1 MMPLLTR
8 KRVILAKIETTYG
21 TDPTPTGV
29 ANAILV
35 RNLNVT
41 PQASALVGRELIRPY
56 LGNFEQLLASTHVE
70 LDFEVEAAGS
80 GAAGTA
86 PGYGPLL
93 RACGMGETVTAST
106 KVEYK
111 PVSSGFESVTI
122 YFNVDGVLHKITG
135 ARGDVELMVTSAQI
149 PVFKFKF
156 VGIYNAPTDTALPA
170 VTYTGFQTPLVANTT
185 NTPTFSF
192 FSVSPVMESISFQL
206 GNQVDYRTLIGSQ
219 YVQLTDRKSAGQ
231 VTFEANSIATKDWF
245 TTALSGGLGALSLI
259 HGTTTGNKV
268 ALASNSVDLLQ
279 PTYTDNGGVQM
290 IQCGYV
296 LTPTTA
302 GNDEFT
308 ITIQ

>member
-1 MMPLLTR
+1 MALLTR

-21 TDPTPTGV
+21 TDSTPTGV

-41 PQASALVGRELIRPY
+41 PQSSQMVGRELIRPY
-56 LGNFEQLLASTHVE
+56 LGNFEQLMASTHVE
-70 LDFEVEAAGS
+70 LDFEVEMAGS

-93 RACGMGETVTAST
+93 RACGLSETVTAST

-111 PVSSGFESVTI
+111 PVSTALESVTI
-122 YFNVDGVLHKITG
+122 YFNVDGILHKITG
-135 ARGDVELMVTSAQI
+135 ARGDVEINITSAQL

-156 VGIYNAPTDTALPA
+156 VGIYNAPTDTALPS

-192 FSVSPVMESISFQL
+192 FSVSPVLESLSLQM

-219 YVQLTDRKSAGQ
+219 YVQLTDRKVAGQ
-231 VTFEANSIATKDWF
+231 LQFEANTIATKDWF
-245 TTALSGGLGALSLI
+245 STAIGNTLGALSLV
-259 HGTTTGNKV
+259 HGTTSGNKV
-268 ALASNSVDLLQ
+268 QIASSTVDLLQ
-279 PTYTDNGGVQM
+279 PTYADNNGVQM
-290 IQCGYV
+290 ISCGYV
-296 LTPTTA
+296 MTPSTA
-302 GNDEFT
+302 GNDEVT
-308 ITIQ
+308 ITVL

>member
-1 MMPLLTR
+1 MALLTR

-21 TDPTPTGV
+21 TDPTPTGA

-35 RNLNVT
+35 RNLNIT
-41 PQASALVGRELIRPY
+41 PQSSQLVGRELIRPY

-80 GAAGTA
+80 GTAGTA

-93 RACGMGETVTAST
+93 RACGLSETVTVST

-111 PVSSGFESVTI
+111 PVSSSFESVTI

-135 ARGDVELMVTSAQI
+135 ARGDVELTINSAQI
-149 PVFKFKF
+149 PVWKFKF
-156 VGIYNAPTDTALPA
+156 VGIYNAPTDTALPS

-185 NTPTFSF
+185 NTPSFSF
-192 FSVSPVMESISFQL
+192 FGISPVLQDLSFQL

-219 YVQLTDRKSAGQ
+219 YVQLTDRKAAGQ
-231 VTFEANSIATKDWF
+231 VTFEANTIATKDWF
-245 TTALSGGLGALSLI
+245 SSALGNTLGTLSI
-259 HGTTTGNKV
+259 THGTTAGNKV
-268 ALASNSVDLLQ
+268 LLTATSTADLLQ
-279 PTYTDNGGVQM
+279 PTYVDNNGVQM
-290 IQCGYV
+290 IQVGYV

-302 GNDEFT
+302 GNDEFV
-308 ITIQ
+308 ISIQ

>member
-1 MMPLLTR
+1 MPLLTR

-21 TDPTPTGV
+21 TDPTPTGA

-41 PQASALVGRELIRPY
+41 PQSSQIVGRDIIRPY
-56 LGNFEQLLASTHVE
+56 LGNFEQLMASTHVE

-80 GAAGTA
+80 GTAGTVPA
-86 PGYGPLL
+86 YGALL
-93 RACGMGETVTAST
+93 RACGLAETVTASV
-106 KVEYK
+106 KVDYK
-111 PVSSGFESVTI
+111 PVSSAFESVTI

-135 ARGDVELMVTSAQI
+135 ARGDVELTINSGQI

-156 VGIYNAPTDTALPA
+156 VGIYNAPTDTALPT
-170 VTYTGFQTPLVANTT
+170 VTYTGFQTPLVANTV

-192 FSVSPVMESISFQL
+192 FGVSPVLQELTLQL

-219 YVQLTDRKSAGQ
+219 YVQLTDRKAAGQ
-231 VTFEANSIATKDWF
+231 VTFEANTIATKDWF
-245 TTALSGGLGALSLI
+245 TAGLANTLGALALT
-259 HGTTTGNKV
+259 HGTVAGNKV
-268 ALASNSVDLLQ
+268 VLASSTVDMIQ
-279 PTYTDNGGVQM
+279 PTYVDNNGVQM
-290 IQCGYV
+290 VQCGYV

>member
-1 MMPLLTR
+1 MALLTR
-8 KRVILAKIETTYG
+8 KRTILAKIETTYG
-21 TDPTPTGV
+21 VDPTPTGA

-41 PQASALVGRELIRPY
+41 PQSSQLVGRELIRPY
-56 LGNFEQLLASTHVE
+56 LGNFEQLMASTHVE

-80 GAAGTA
+80 GSAGTV
-86 PGYGPLL
+86 PGYGALL
-93 RACGMGETVTAST
+93 RACGMSETVTAST

-135 ARGDVELMVTSAQI
+135 ARGDVELTINSAQI

-156 VGIYNAPTDTALPA
+156 VGIYNAPTDTAAPA

-185 NTPTFSF
+185 NTPTFTF
-192 FSVSPVMESISFQL
+192 FGVSPVLENLSFQL

-219 YVQLTDRKSAGQ
+219 YVQLTDRKAAGQ
-231 VTFEANSIATKDWF
+231 VTFEANTIATKDWF
-245 TTALSGGLGALSLI
+245 TTAMGNGLGALSI
-259 HGTTTGNKV
+259 THGTTAGNKV
-268 ALASNSVDLLQ
+268 ILASSTVDLLQ
-279 PTYTDNGGVQM
+279 PTYTDSNGVQM

-296 LTPTTA
+296 MTPTTV

-308 ITIQ
+308 LTIQ

>member
-1 MMPLLTR
+1 MALLTR

-21 TDPTPTGV
+21 VDPTPTGA

-41 PQASALVGRELIRPY
+41 PQSTQLVGRELIRPF
-56 LGNFEQLLASTHVE
+56 LGNFEQLEASTHVE

-86 PGYGPLL
+86 PSYSCLL
-93 RACGMGETVTAST
+93 RACGLAETVTPTT

-111 PVSSGFESVTI
+111 PVSSGFESVTV

-135 ARGDVELMVTSAQI
+135 ARGDVELTINSAQI

-156 VGIYNAPTDTALPA
+156 VGIYNAPTDTAAPS
-170 VTYTGFQTPLVANTT
+170 VTYTGFQTPLVANST
-185 NTPTFSF
+185 NTPSFSF
-192 FSVSPVMESISFQL
+192 FGVSPILQDLSFQL

-219 YVQLTDRKSAGQ
+219 YVQLTDRKAAGQ
-231 VTFEANSIATKDWF
+231 ATFQADTIATKDWF
-245 TTALSGGLGALSLI
+245 STALANNLGALSI
-259 HGTTTGNKV
+259 THGTAAGNKV
-268 ALASNSVDLLQ
+268 KLASSTVDLLA
-279 PTYTDNGGVQM
+279 PTYTDNNGVQM
-290 IQCGYV
+290 IQVGYV
-296 LTPTTA
+296 MVPTTA

-308 ITIQ
+308 LSFE